1 MVSTLIVQL
10 ITDIALVL
18 FRAPSCL
25 PVRPATPPPTL
36 PHAASNPPAPHTH
49 TYTHPAPPCWPP
61 HSARSP
67 IIGVRGVSAAWSC
80 VIAACELHGM
90 GVSIAWEGHGRGV
103 IAA

>member
-36 PHAASNPPAPHTH
+36 PHASSKPPPPPHTH
-49 TYTHPAPPCWPP
+49 TPC
-61 HSARSP
+61 STLQP
-67 IIGVRGVSAAWSC
+67 IIGVRGVSAAWGC
-80 VIAACELHGM
+80 IIAACEGYGM